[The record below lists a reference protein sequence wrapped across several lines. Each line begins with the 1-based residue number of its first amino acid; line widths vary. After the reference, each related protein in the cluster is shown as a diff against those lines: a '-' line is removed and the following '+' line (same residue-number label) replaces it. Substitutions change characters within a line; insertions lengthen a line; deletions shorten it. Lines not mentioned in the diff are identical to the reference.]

1 MYRNL
6 ERHPSSVRYMHNRP
20 EPKCGIQANRI
31 RPNKKN
37 DRQQND
43 DEKNPHKPNPEI
55 MKTEKSIADAMQQA
69 GKIIIE
75 AFRKADYEDEILES
89 HFSMKNGKIYTLKFK
104 REKHK
109 R

>member
-1 MYRNL
+1 
-6 ERHPSSVRYMHNRP
+6 
-20 EPKCGIQANRI
+20 
-31 RPNKKN
+31 
-37 DRQQND
+37 
-43 DEKNPHKPNPEI
+43 
-55 MKTEKSIADAMQQA
+55 MKTKKSIADAMQQA